1 VAGLPP
7 IRTPWRQHWRRVRYQ
22 LAPVVIF
29 AGAVVLAGWLW
40 GRHVGLPN
48 AVGEVYA
55 VRVDVA
61 SPVDGEIIGLPG
73 KPLALF
79 DEVRQGQLVALLDD
93 RAALALL
100 SRMQDDLSRLN
111 IDLETTILAANDRQV
126 SLKAESLREARGLA
140 LDIEKLRLGIVER
153 QGLVE
158 TDKVELDRLVA
169 KCDAVRPLVE
179 KGIEAGLTLLDL
191 EMQRDVVKQRIEAN
205 RRTLSE
211 AETQKAAGD
220 ERMKSFPAVVAERLL
235 ASREVRAPI
244 GGTVT
249 AIYSYPGQNIAAG
262 GAILTIAGAESQCI
276 LSYVREGQRVRP
288 AVGMS
293 VSVQARTIPRDTGWA
308 SIERVGPQI
317 EPVPPHHLRDPKVPE
332 WGLPVRIP
340 VPAGLKLRPGE
351 LVDIAFNRVPDEAI
365 LPAARRRAAGGHGM

>member
-1 VAGLPP
+1 
-7 IRTPWRQHWRRVRYQ
+7 VRYQ

-220 ERMKSFPAVVAERLL
+220 ERMKSFPAVVAEDIQKLVAPIRQAISAQETRVQEIKRLL

-351 LVDIAFNRVPDEAI
+351 LVDIAFNRVPDEAV
-365 LPAARRRAAGGHGM
+365 R